1 MTPCKHL
8 KINSLLQYLPL
19 KIFNNFSILH
29 QISYLISLF
38 FWFLAVWIHSVE
50 EMQCL
55 KSFLPDFYK
64 REMIRMGQLAPFESR
79 IPDTDDDDSV
89 EDIVLLL

>member
-1 MTPCKHL
+1 M
-8 KINSLLQYLPL
+8 
-19 KIFNNFSILH
+19 
-29 QISYLISLF
+29 
-38 FWFLAVWIHSVE
+38 E